1 MDLMPNVEIVEE
13 PVEEIIEEP
22 VEEVKV
28 DLTEEVKVED
38 KDITIEEQIS
48 PEPKDDSPFVEIEI
62 KKKKE
67 KKDRKKKTKKIV
79 DEILKDNE
87 TLVNLNEST
96 YHQKQME
103 QTRDMVKE
111 CIRSEMTN
119 AIEHTPIRRTRK
131 SKVLTEKQQAH
142 MIKMRNMRAV
152 KKEERERLLLLEKEL
167 RDLKGKRVADI
178 ESSSSPPKAL
188 PKPKPP
194 PTPTP
199 KPAPKP
205 VPPPTNI
212 VERIQP
218 KVYNPF
224 DMYF

>member
-1 MDLMPNVEIVEE
+1 MDLMPNVEIVEDIQE
-13 PVEEIIEEP
+13 PLEETVEEI
-22 VEEVKV
+22 KV
-28 DLTEEVKVED
+28 DVTEEVKVEE

-48 PEPKDDSPFVEIEI
+48 PEPKQDSPFVEVQI

-103 QTRDMVKE
+103 ETRNMVRD
-111 CIRSEMTN
+111 CIRAEMTN
-119 AIEHTPIRRTRK
+119 PIEHTPIRRTRK
-131 SKVLTEKQQAH
+131 SKVLTEKQQNH

-167 RDLKGKRVADI
+167 RELKGKKVADI
-178 ESSSSPPKAL
+178 ESSSPPKAL
-188 PKPKPP
+188 PKPKPQAP
-194 PTPTP
+194 PTPAPSVP
-199 KPAPKP
+199 KPI
-205 VPPPTNI
+205 PPPTNI
-212 VERIQP
+212 VQRIVP

>member
-1 MDLMPNVEIVEE
+1 MDLMPNVEIVE

-22 VEEVKV
+22 VKEVKV
-28 DLTEEVKVED
+28 DLTEEVRVED
-38 KDITIEEQIS
+38 KDITIEEQVS

-103 QTRDMVKE
+103 QTRNMVRD
-111 CIRSEMTN
+111 CIRAEMTN
-119 AIEHTPIRRTRK
+119 PIEHTPIRRTRK

-142 MIKMRNMRAV
+142 MIKMRRLRV
-152 KKEERERLLLLEKEL
+152 EKKEERERLSLLEKEL
-167 RDLKGKRVADI
+167 RELKGKRVADI
-178 ESSSSPPKAL
+178 ESSSPPKSL

-194 PTPTP
+194 PTPAP
-199 KPAPKP
+199 PVPKP
-205 VPPPTNI
+205 VPPPTNV
-212 VERIQP
+212 VERIVP

>member
-1 MDLMPNVEIVEE
+1 MDLMPNVEIVE

-22 VEEVKV
+22 VKEVKV
-28 DLTEEVKVED
+28 DLTEEVRVED
-38 KDITIEEQIS
+38 KDITIEEQVS

-96 YHQKQME
+96 YHQKQMQ

-142 MIKMRNMRAV
+142 MIKMRRLRV
-152 KKEERERLLLLEKEL
+152 EKKEERERLSLLEKEL

-178 ESSSSPPKAL
+178 ETSSPPKAL
-188 PKPKPP
+188 PKPKPQPP

-199 KPAPKP
+199 TPKP
-205 VPPPTNI
+205 VPPPTNV

>member
-13 PVEEIIEEP
+13 IIEEIIEEP
-22 VEEVKV
+22 IKEVKV
-28 DLTEEVKVED
+28 DLTEETKVEE

-48 PEPKDDSPFVEIEI
+48 PEPKENSPFIEVEI

-87 TLVNLNEST
+87 TLVNLNESS
-96 YHQKQME
+96 YHQKQIE
-103 QTRDMVKE
+103 QTRNMVRD
-111 CIRSEMTN
+111 CIRAEMTN
-119 AIEHTPIRRTRK
+119 PIEHTPIRRTRK

-142 MIKMRNMRAV
+142 MIKMRRLRV
-152 KKEERERLLLLEKEL
+152 EKKQERDRLMELDREL
-167 RDLKGKRVADI
+167 RELKGKRVTDI
-178 ESSSSPPKAL
+178 ESSPPKAL
-188 PKPKPP
+188 PKPKPV
-194 PTPTP
+194 P

-205 VPPPTNI
+205 VPPPTNV
-212 VERIQP
+212 VERIVP

-224 DMYF
+224 DGCF

>member
-1 MDLMPNVEIVEE
+1 MDLMPNVEIVEDIQE
-13 PVEEIIEEP
+13 PVEEI
-22 VEEVKV
+22 VEEIKV
-28 DLTEEVKVED
+28 DVTEEVKVED
-38 KDITIEEQIS
+38 KNITIEEQIS
-48 PEPKDDSPFVEIEI
+48 PEPKDDSPFVEVEI

-103 QTRDMVKE
+103 QTRDMVRD

-119 AIEHTPIRRTRK
+119 PIEHTPIRRTRK
-131 SKVLTEKQQAH
+131 SKPLTEKQQNH
-142 MIKMRNMRAV
+142 MIKMRRLRV
-152 KKEERERLLLLEKEL
+152 EKKQERDRLLLLDKEL
-167 RDLKGKRVADI
+167 RELKGKKVADI
-178 ESSSSPPKAL
+178 ESSSPPKAL
-188 PKPKPP
+188 PKPKPV
-194 PTPTP
+194 P

-205 VPPPTNI
+205 VPPPTNVVHRI
-212 VERIQP
+212 VP

-224 DMYF
+224 DGCF